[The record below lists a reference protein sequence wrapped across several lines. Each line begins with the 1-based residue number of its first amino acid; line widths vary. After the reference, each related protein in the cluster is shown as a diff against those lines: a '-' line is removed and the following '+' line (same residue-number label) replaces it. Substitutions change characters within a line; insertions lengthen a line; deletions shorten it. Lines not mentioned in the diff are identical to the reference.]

1 MSVESAVVAKLKATS
16 AVTALVSTRIY
27 LLKLPQKP
35 TLPAIR
41 VQLISD
47 PQNKHLRGPDGA
59 TRARIQVD
67 AYAAETVTD
76 PYGSVDNIS
85 EAVNDALVY
94 EGFTAASIKVQSAER
109 VDRRAMREAD
119 ELNLVRMLQDFQV
132 WSKPTS

>member
-41 VQLISD
+41 VQLIDD
-47 PQNKHLRGPDGA
+47 PQTKHLRGPNGMTA
-59 TRARIQVD
+59 ARVQVD
-67 AYAAETVTD
+67 AYQAETAVD
-76 PYGSVDNIS
+76 PYGSVDSIS

-94 EGFTAASIKVQSAER
+94 EGFTVAGIKVQSAER

-119 ELNLVRMLQDFQV
+119 ELNLVRMLQDFRV
-132 WSKPTS
+132 WSAPA

>member
-1 MSVESAVVAKLKATS
+1 MSVESAVIARLKATS

-27 LLKLPQKP
+27 LLKLPQRP

-47 PQNKHLRGPDGA
+47 PQNKHLRGPDRA

-67 AYAAETVTD
+67 AYQAETAVD
-76 PYGSVDNIS
+76 PYGSVEDIS
-85 EAVNDALVY
+85 EAVNDALVFA
-94 EGFTAASIKVQSAER
+94 GFTVAGVQVQSAER

-132 WSKPTS
+132 WSKPAS